1 MPARGQNYAE
11 LSLHGREPEPVYA
24 GHANVQY
31 QNVEEKT
38 PSTYENVRNVNT
50 TLKIT
55 QPI

>member
-24 GHANVQY
+24 GLTNVQY

-38 PSTYENVRNVNT
+38 PSTYENVKNVNT
-50 TLKIT
+50 TLEIT